1 MAPGVYTRLYT
12 LTGNR
17 KYMHFADSEFRATY
31 NHLYDKD
38 EDLFYRDSRYIGQK
52 EANGKKIFW
61 GRGNGWVIGG
71 LAEILK
77 TLPAEDTEFRPFY
90 LELYKEMSERLAG
103 LQGKTVT
110 GMPACWT
117 RTAILH
123 PKQARPDLSFTAW
136 HTESTRGIC
145 RQTNICQS

>member
-1 MAPGVYTRLYT
+1 
-12 LTGNR
+12 
-17 KYMHFADSEFRATY
+17 MHFADSEFRATY

-52 EANGKKIFW
+52 EANGKKVFW

-103 LQGKTVT
+103 LQGKRRLLARQ
-110 GMPACWT
+110 PAG
-117 RTAILH
+117 
-123 PKQARPDLSFTAW
+123 PGQLSFTRNERDRIYRLRLGIRNQPGVSAGRQIP
-136 HTESTRGIC
+136 TSRKKRMGSTDPC
-145 RQTNICQS
+145 S